1 VADGR
6 ASGLRDLFDDQTR
19 PATFDIRR
27 TMQVMEAA
35 AAKADPLDAS
45 PTGGSG
51 EPATGELDL
60 PAILQALS
68 DPIRMRIVAELAQED
83 ERTCSSFD
91 LPIVKSTA
99 THHFRVLRECGVIY
113 QRTVGTTRINCLRR
127 QELDSQFPGL
137 LDAVLKAAGKLGTP
151 VNA

>member
-1 VADGR
+1 
-6 ASGLRDLFDDQTR
+6 
-19 PATFDIRR
+19 
-27 TMQVMEAA
+27 MEKMETA
-35 AAKADPLDAS
+35 AAKADPRDAS
-45 PTGGSG
+45 PAGGSG
-51 EPATGELDL
+51 EPGAAELEL
-60 PAILQALS
+60 TAILHALS

-127 QELDSQFPGL
+127 DELDSQFPGL
-137 LDAVLKAAGKLGTP
+137 LDAVLKAAGKLDGP
-151 VNA
+151 VSA

>member
-1 VADGR
+1 
-6 ASGLRDLFDDQTR
+6 
-19 PATFDIRR
+19 
-27 TMQVMEAA
+27 META
-35 AAKADPLDAS
+35 AAKADPRDAS
-45 PTGGSG
+45 PAGGSE
-51 EPATGELDL
+51 EPGAAELEL
-60 PAILQALS
+60 TAILHALS

-127 QELDSQFPGL
+127 EELDSQFPGL
-137 LDAVLKAAGKLGTP
+137 LDAVLKAAGKLGGP
-151 VNA
+151 VSA